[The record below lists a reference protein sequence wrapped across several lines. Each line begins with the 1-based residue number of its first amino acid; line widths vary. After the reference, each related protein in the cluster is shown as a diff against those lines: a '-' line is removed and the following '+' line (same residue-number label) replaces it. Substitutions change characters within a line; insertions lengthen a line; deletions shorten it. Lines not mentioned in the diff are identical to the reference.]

1 MRLPLL
7 PLQRAAEE
15 VGNIR
20 HAAAIADRLPVDD
33 GDRIAALGVTGYSF
47 EEMMK
52 HYALFSFSLF
62 NMAFTASMIV
72 ERTERGDN
80 MFFQM
85 LRGGADHVLDTGAL
99 DLLPH

>member
-1 MRLPLL
+1 
-7 PLQRAAEE
+7 
-15 VGNIR
+15 
-20 HAAAIADRLPVDD
+20 
-33 GDRIAALGVTGYSF
+33 
-47 EEMMK
+47 MMK
-52 HYALFSFSLF
+52 HYALYSFSLF

-99 DLLPH
+99 ELLPE